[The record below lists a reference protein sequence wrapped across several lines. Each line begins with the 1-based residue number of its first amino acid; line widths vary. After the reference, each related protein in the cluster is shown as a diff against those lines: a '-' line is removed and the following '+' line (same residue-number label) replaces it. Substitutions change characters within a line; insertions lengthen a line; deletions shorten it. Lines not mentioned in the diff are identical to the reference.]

1 MTTTENEAVAFSPLI
16 ASTFPLGLATP
27 FGRSL
32 IAPGGFFE
40 VVEEP
45 VLGEPMAVFKTRM
58 RSVLEILTSAAAGGA
73 EREYLVDEERRLTY
87 AESVEAVARLAKI
100 LQQDHGVRPG
110 DRVGLYAANS
120 LEWVL
125 SFWAITA
132 TGAVVSAMNS
142 YWSDPETQA
151 AMAITTPVLVLA
163 DARRAEDLGRIG
175 STTPVLLLDGD
186 LYTTVTSGA
195 PVPLPD
201 VEVDEDD
208 PALLMFTSGTT
219 GQPKAVVHRHRTAV
233 GLYHCAIYNG
243 LLRMGDFPT
252 EIPPPPRVLV
262 GPPFFHLSALF
273 GSIVMYTG
281 SGGTLVLR
289 PGRFDEERTLRA
301 IQDEKI
307 SYWLSVG
314 SAAPRVAAHPRL
326 KEYDV
331 SSLAMVMVGGA
342 PMTPAVR
349 TLIQEAFPGGDDNVR
364 MGYTSTEAG
373 TNLATVGGEE
383 FRDNVDSAGPV
394 QDGVQ
399 LVLLDPV
406 GNEVPPGQDGM
417 VHVRSPFTM
426 LGYLN
431 DDAATEEAYR
441 PGRWLSMGDVGRIEN
456 GMLYLNS
463 RARDLIF
470 VSSEN
475 VYPSEVEN
483 QLESHPEVVETC
495 VAGIDDPIT
504 GQAVKAFV
512 VLAPGSRVTESE
524 LAEHCRG
531 GLPPYKVPSV
541 WDLRTEPLP
550 RNATGKIL
558 RSRLVAETEGAPA

>member
-1 MTTTENEAVAFSPLI
+1 MSAVEEFPEAVRSM
-16 ASTFPLGLATP
+16 FPLGLSSP

-32 IAPGGFFE
+32 IEPGGFFE
-40 VVEEP
+40 VTVED
-45 VLGEPMAVFKTRM
+45 VLGEEMAVFKNRM
-58 RSVLEILTSAAAGGA
+58 HTILEMLTTVAAGNPD
-73 EREYLVDEERRLTY
+73 REYLVDEDRRLTY
-87 AESVEAVARLAKI
+87 GEAVEAVARLAA
-100 LQQDHGVRPG
+100 LLRDEHGVKPG

-142 YWSDPETQA
+142 YWSDPETEA
-151 AMAITTPVLVLA
+151 AVGITTPVLVLV
-163 DARRAEDLGRIG
+163 DERRGQ
-175 STTPVLLLDGD
+175 VLDR
-186 LYTTVTSGA
+186 VT
-195 PVPLPD
+195 PD
-201 VEVDEDD
+201 VPQIALDEALYARVTTGPAVALPEVAGDEDD

-219 GQPKAVVHRHRTAV
+219 GQPKAVVHRHRTAI

-252 EIPPPPRVLV
+252 EMPAPPRVLV

-301 IQDEKI
+301 IQDERI

-314 SAAPRVAAHPRL
+314 SSAPRVAAHPKL
-326 KEYDV
+326 TEYDL
-331 SSLAMVMVGGA
+331 SSLSMVMVGGA

-349 TLIQEAFPGGDDNVR
+349 QLIGEAFPGDEDNVR

-373 TNLATVGGEE
+373 TNLATVGGRE
-383 FRDNVDSAGPV
+383 FREQVDSAGPV

-399 LVLLDPV
+399 LLLLDPA
-406 GNEVPPGQDGM
+406 GREVAPGEDGL

-426 LGYLN
+426 LGYLG
-431 DDAATEEAYR
+431 DKESTRAAYR
-441 PGRWLSMGDVGRIEN
+441 PGRLLSMGDVGRFEN

-483 QLESHPEVVETC
+483 RLEEHPAIVETC
-495 VAGIDDPIT
+495 VAGIDDPVT

-512 VLAPGSRVTESE
+512 VLAPGSTATVDD
-524 LAEHCRG
+524 LAAHCRG
-531 GLPPYKVPSV
+531 GLPSYKVPTS
-541 WDLRTEPLP
+541 WELRTEPLP

-558 RSRLVAETEGAPA
+558 RSHLVEGVDA